1 MFGFSKKK
9 IDTPLAETR
18 NWYSDRYEFV
28 VVQRNM
34 LFFVTVVALLGVA
47 GAVFAVSELASSK
60 TVEPYVIE
68 VEERTGI
75 TTLVN
80 QTSVDHYSKDE
91 TVKRYFIWRYIN
103 ARESYSVV
111 DYEYNY
117 GQVVRL
123 LSTAEVYSK
132 FYRYISGD
140 AADAPVALGRVFEKR
155 LKLKS
160 LTFLNAQ
167 KAQVRVAIELVKQ
180 GAVVSTS
187 NRIITLDFA
196 FSDVALSTEERFIN
210 PLGFQVSDY
219 RIDEDSVQ

>member
-1 MFGFSKKK
+1 MFGFGKKK

-34 LFFVTVVALLGVA
+34 LFFVTIVALLGVA

-60 TVEPYVIE
+60 TVEPYIIE

-80 QTSVDHYSKDE
+80 QNSVDHYSKDE
-91 TVKRYFIWRYIN
+91 AVKRYFVWRYIN
-103 ARESYSVV
+103 SRENYSVA

-123 LSTAEVYSK
+123 MSSGDVYQK
-132 FYRYISGD
+132 FYRFISGD
-140 AADAPVALGRVFEKR
+140 APDSPTVLGRISEKHI
-155 LKLKS
+155 KLKS
-160 LTFLNAQ
+160 LTFLTPQ
-167 KAQVRVAIELVKQ
+167 KAQVRIAVEQTKV
-180 GAVVSTS
+180 GAPTVVY
-187 NRIITLDFA
+187 NRIITMDFVFA
-196 FSDVALSTEERFIN
+196 DMSLSTEERFIN
-210 PLGFQVSDY
+210 PLGFQVTDY
-219 RIDEDSVQ
+219 RVDEDSVQ

>member
-1 MFGFSKKK
+1 MFGLGKKK

-34 LFFVTVVALLGVA
+34 LFFVTILALLGVA
-47 GAVFAVSELASSK
+47 GAVFAMSELASSK
-60 TVEPYVIE
+60 TVEPYIIE

-80 QTSVDHYSKDE
+80 ENSVAHYTQDE
-91 TVKRYFIWRYIN
+91 AVKRYFIWRYIN
-103 ARESYSVV
+103 ARESYNVV

-123 LSTAEVYSK
+123 MSSGDMYSK

-140 AADAPVALGRVFEKR
+140 AQDSPTALARTGEKR
-155 LKLKS
+155 IKLKS
-160 LTFLNAQ
+160 LTFLTPQ
-167 KAQVRVAIELVKQ
+167 KAQIRVAIELVKS
-180 GAVVSTS
+180 GTTPIVS
-187 NRIITLDFA
+187 NRIITLDFV
-196 FSDVALSTEERFIN
+196 FSNMSLSTEERFIN
-210 PLGFQVSDY
+210 PLGFQVTDY
-219 RIDEDSVQ
+219 RMDEDSVQ

>member
-1 MFGFSKKK
+1 MFGLGKKK
-9 IDTPLAETR
+9 VDTPLAETR

-34 LFFVTVVALLGVA
+34 LFFVTIVALLGVA
-47 GAVFAVSELASSK
+47 GAVFAVAELASSK
-60 TVEPYVIE
+60 TVEPYIIE

-91 TVKRYFIWRYIN
+91 AVKRYFVWHYIN
-103 ARESYSVV
+103 ARESYNVV

-123 LSTAEVYSK
+123 MSSDEMYAK

-140 AADAPVALGRVFEKR
+140 SPDSPTVLGRVAEKKV
-155 LKLKS
+155 KLKS
-160 LTFLNAQ
+160 LTFLNSHT
-167 KAQVRVAIELVKQ
+167 AQVRVAVEQVKA
-180 GAVVSTS
+180 GSGSVVY
-187 NRIITLDFA
+187 NRIITLDFTFA
-196 FSDVALSTEERFIN
+196 NMTLSTEERFIN
-210 PLGFQVSDY
+210 PLGFQVTDY
-219 RIDEDSVQ
+219 RIDEDTVQ